1 MGRAW
6 LLTGRPGVGKTTCL
20 RRVLERLGRPAGG
33 FVTEEV
39 RRGGVRVGFALV
51 TLEGQRATLA
61 DVTRRGNPRVGK
73 YGVDV
78 EALDRVGVPAIRR
91 AAEAGWL
98 VVVDEIGK
106 MELAAPAFRAAV
118 DEALASAAPVL
129 GTVMAAAHP
138 WADRVKAA
146 PGVTLIEV
154 TVANRDGLPARLLDL
169 VGKEATSRERS
180 RPAAPPAPPAR

>member
-20 RRVLERLGRPAGG
+20 RRVLERLRRPAGG

-39 RRGGVRVGFALV
+39 RRGGARVGFALV
-51 TLEGQRATLA
+51 TLAGQRVTLA
-61 DVTRRGNPRVGK
+61 DVSRRGAPRVGK

-78 EALDRVGVPAIRR
+78 EALDRVGVPAIRG
-91 AAEAGWL
+91 AVEAGWL
-98 VVVDEIGK
+98 VVVDEVGK
-106 MELAAPAFRAAV
+106 MELTSAAFRAAV
-118 DEALASAAPVL
+118 EEALASPVPVV

-146 PGVTLIEV
+146 PGVTLMEV
-154 TVANRDGLPARLLDL
+154 TVANRDSLPARLVDL
-169 VGKEATSRERS
+169 VGKEA
-180 RPAAPPAPPAR
+180 AR

>member
-20 RRVLERLGRPAGG
+20 RRVLERLGRQAGG
-33 FVTEEV
+33 FLTEEV
-39 RRGGVRVGFALV
+39 RVGGARVGFALV
-51 TLEGQRATLA
+51 TLDGRRATLA
-61 DVTRRGNPRVGK
+61 HVERRGAPRVGK

-91 AAEAGWL
+91 AVEAGWW

-106 MELAAPAFRAAV
+106 MELASAAFQTTV
-118 DEALASAAPVL
+118 EDALASASPVL
-129 GTVMAAAHP
+129 GTVMAAPHP
-138 WADRVKAA
+138 WADRIKAS

-154 TVANRDGLPARLLDL
+154 TAANRDRLPARLLDR
-169 VGKEATSRERS
+169 VGPS
-180 RPAAPPAPPAR
+180 